1 MKQFI
6 HNLILVILIIL
17 APSCE
22 NVDAEL
28 YQNPPT
34 IQEAEVT
41 LSGTDSS
48 NKVQLNVYITLDLA
62 YADEIIGEIKRGTS
76 VERVYFEQYY
86 DNLYRC
92 SYAVPLN
99 EFDFEED
106 GNGYFKLNSLDISLI
121 ASDGTDNVL
130 STFTVDEARFKL
142 PTIESVEHRVYSY
155 TDSYVTFQVDITLD
169 CSVGGGFYIYFKTKY
184 YTGRGVYLSHIG
196 DNVYRTNY
204 NTIYYSSFDSID
216 YDEGRVNF
224 DKIEIS
230 GYNLPTTNTYVLS
243 NKSYFVVKP
252 SIQVTKVEKGETT
265 YNSSDNRYYTDYWVY
280 YTISGEPFL
289 KEAYVY
295 YIGNWTNPGKGYS
308 LSIDEGKN
316 STWPSVNYVYS
327 SSNPD
332 YVQYRAMTKAGT
344 ELISDKAVCL
354 EGTGKGDVYVYL
366 VNSSSIYST
375 RNSYSDPSA
384 DVAIEPLVLDAKGAN
399 RQTMSIAIPIPHQEN
414 KK

>member
-6 HNLILVILIIL
+6 HNLILGILIIL

-34 IQEAEVT
+34 IQEVEIKLV
-41 LSGTDSS
+41 GTRSS
-48 NKVQLNVYITLDLA
+48 ANSIEFDIYITLDKA
-62 YADEIIGEIKRGTS
+62 YSSSLTGEVKRGTS
-76 VERVYFEQYY
+76 ARKVYFTQYS
-86 DNLYRC
+86 NNRYRC
-92 SYAVPLN
+92 RYEVPIK
-99 EFDFEED
+99 EFDTSED
-106 GNGYFKLNSLDISLI
+106 GYLKLSSFDISII
-121 ASDGTDNVL
+121 AYDGTDNVL
-130 STFTVDEARFKL
+130 TTFTVDEVRVKL
-142 PTIESVEHRVYSY
+142 PTITSVTYKVSTYGNY
-155 TDSYVTFQVDITLD
+155 DVTFKTTVNLD
-169 CSVGGGFYIYFKTKY
+169 CFVGDSFHISVKSKDKRTQIY
-184 YTGRGVYLSHIG
+184 RLSHVG
-196 DNVYRTNY
+196 DN
-204 NTIYYSSFDSID
+204 IYSAYPYVDYSSFDSID

-230 GYNLPTTNTYVLS
+230 GYTLPTTNTYVLS

-289 KEAYVY
+289 KEAYIY

-316 STWPSVNYVYS
+316 STGGTVNYVYS
-327 SSNPD
+327 SSD
-332 YVQYRAMTKAGT
+332 YVYIQYRAMTKAGT
-344 ELISDKAVCL
+344 ELISDKAVCF
-354 EGTGKGDVYVYL
+354 EGTGKGGKYIYL

-375 RNSYSDPSA
+375 RNSCSDPSA
-384 DVAIEPLVLDAKGAN
+384 DVAIEPLVLDTKGAN
-399 RQTMSIAIPIPHQEN
+399 RQTMSIAIPTPHQEN